1 MAKCWHVRICMVPL
15 QGPKET
21 YSTTY
26 HEDLDDANK
35 AFKSAQGQVRAMNR
49 DTRRRATYY
58 VEPLF
63 HACI

>member
-1 MAKCWHVRICMVPL
+1 MAKCWHVRISMVPL
-15 QGPKET
+15 SGPKEI
-21 YSTTY
+21 YSTTQ
-26 HEDLDDANK
+26 HDTLEEANT
-35 AFKSAQGQVRAMNR
+35 AIKSAHGQVHAMNR